1 MIVKT
6 DCETD
11 GALHSSSVYSLTMAG
26 RGPAETGPRLP
37 TAATPEPAEPEP
49 RASQCQDQRQPGGG
63 VTRRFH
69 TQLSPRART
78 NKDLNKDTRDL
89 INPMYNEW
97 FKLNS
102 DSSSMKQD
110 AKL

>member
-37 TAATPEPAEPEP
+37 TAATAEPAEPEP
-49 RASQCQDQRQPGGG
+49 RASQCQDQRQAGGG
-63 VTRRFH
+63 VTPRFH
-69 TQLSPRART
+69 TRLSPRART
-78 NKDLNKDTRDL
+78 NKDLNKDKRF
-89 INPMYNEW
+89 N
-97 FKLNS
+97 KS
-102 DSSSMKQD
+102 DVQ
-110 AKL
+110 